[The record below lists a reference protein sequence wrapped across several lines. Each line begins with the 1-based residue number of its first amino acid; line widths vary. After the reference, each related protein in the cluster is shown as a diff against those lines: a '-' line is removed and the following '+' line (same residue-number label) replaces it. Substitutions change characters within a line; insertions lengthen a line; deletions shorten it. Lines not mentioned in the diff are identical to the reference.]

1 MQKNNA
7 VAEKYSVSLDECY
20 ENISENLPLTMCI
33 VGPPFAG
40 KGINSSRVRVLFS
53 GGIFAK
59 KSDGVCLINTGQLLR
74 NYANSPRMSKKIS
87 RAILSRMKDGD
98 PVPNAYKAFLWFR
111 EIEAQLSQVENL
123 SIVFDGSPIDEEE
136 AKLILDSLYPIDR
149 KLFVIE
155 LVLPE
160 SQIKKRFTK
169 ARRSNRIDANWPII
183 KKRLDV
189 YDKQTK
195 YGALIALKTLG
206 IVVEEVDCSDKKED
220 QVFEQI
226 IRSIDYAIRKG

>member
-1 MQKNNA
+1 MRQKGRFTAGGPIKPLYNLPQLAALTWRPGRGA
-7 VAEKYSVSLDECY
+7 VAGSWKNGGVS
-20 ENISENLPLTMCI
+20 TW
-33 VGPPFAG
+33 
-40 KGINSSRVRVLFS
+40 
-53 GGIFAK
+53 
-59 KSDGVCLINTGQLLR
+59 
-74 NYANSPRMSKKIS
+74 
-87 RAILSRMKDGD
+87 KDGD